1 MGLLAIDGLVSGL
14 QTGDLINQLMR
25 VESMPQALLSQKQTT
40 AKAFVSALQGLNTKV
55 ASLGEAA
62 KKAATPASW
71 DTFKAT
77 SSADSVTATV
87 SATAGAT
94 SLTFTADKLAQS
106 QISVVDVPATFEGD
120 PPSFTIMRNGEATT
134 ITAAS
139 ASMSDVVK
147 AFNDSDAGVN
157 AVAVRVSGGENPVY
171 KIQFTGTE
179 TGAANSFEVFQGA
192 DTSGTKWA
200 AASDASRGAQD
211 AQITL
216 FAGTPSATTLSSGSN
231 TFAALL
237 EGVDITISKVEAEA
251 VTIKIGKDDGAL
263 KKLASDLVGQ
273 LALVL
278 GEIGSRTATTTT
290 TGEDGKVKISGGILS
305 GDSAIRGLQQQFL
318 SAGSTPID
326 GVSPSEVG
334 IVIGRDGTFTFD
346 DKKFAAAMA
355 EDPVRTQRIV
365 SGVAQN
371 VQSLAESTS
380 DKFDGSL
387 TNKVTSQETAITDM
401 GEQITAMDR
410 RLALKRQ
417 GLERT
422 YSALEVTLSKLQ
434 SQSSWLSSQL
444 AGLSSGKN

>member
-25 VESMPQALLSQKQTT
+25 VEAMPQALLSQKQNT

-55 ASLGEAA
+55 ASLGDVA
-62 KKAATPASW
+62 KKAATTASW
-71 DTFKAT
+71 GAVTAT
-77 SSADSVTATV
+77 STTASVTAK
-87 SATAGAT
+87 AGALAGST
-94 SLTFTADKLAQS
+94 SLTFTVDKVAQS

-157 AVAVRVSGGENPVY
+157 AVAVRVAGGY

-179 TGAANSFEVFQGA
+179 TGEANSFDIVQGA
-192 DTSGTKWA
+192 DATGTPWA
-200 AASDASRGAQD
+200 SAAGASRGAQD

-216 FAGTPSATTLSSGSN
+216 FAGTSSATPLTSASN
-231 TFAALL
+231 TFTALF
-237 EGVDITISKVEAEA
+237 EGVDVTISKVEADP
-251 VTIKIGKDDGAL
+251 VTIKVAKDDDAL
-263 KKLASDLVGQ
+263 KTLASDLVSQ
-273 LALVL
+273 LGLVL
-278 GEIGSRTATTTT
+278 GEIGSLTASKTT
-290 TGEDGKVKISGGILS
+290 TGDDGTMKVVGGILS
-305 GDSAIRGLQQQFL
+305 GDSAIRGLQQQIL
-318 SAGSTPID
+318 SAVSMPID

-346 DKKFAAAMA
+346 DKKFAEAMA
-355 EDPVRTQRIV
+355 ADPVRTQRIV

-371 VQSLAESTS
+371 VQTLAESTS
-380 DKFDGSL
+380 DKYTGSL
-387 TNKVTSQETAITDM
+387 TTKVTSQETAITNM
-401 GEQITAMDR
+401 GDQISAMDR